1 MTATRIVEA
10 IDVLEDGQLCISA
23 FVPWPP
29 PDQLCLDRLEEGLD
43 SGVVI
48 AVALAAHRYPESVL
62 AQKLLIIVRTVLAAT
77 VGVVNATLGRLPQRH
92 SHLQRSDRQ
101 VVLHPVAHRPAN
113 DTPGMQI
120 EDDRQVEPAF
130 SGPHI
135 ADVTGPLLVRL
146 ICMEIP
152 VQQVW
157 RDVEAV
163 IAVGRHLVFL

>member
-1 MTATRIVEA
+1 MTRETRM
-10 IDVLEDGQLCISA
+10 GQPSYTEFRILP
-23 FVPWPP
+23 PWPP

-152 VQQVW
+152 VQKVR